1 MALSLSIFWHMH
13 QPDYRNAEGKMGMPW
28 VFLHAIKDYYEMPWL
43 LSRYPSLK
51 ATFNI
56 TPPLIE
62 QLRLYIQNGIE
73 CDLFLTLWSKE
84 PRDLSSDER
93 AYVMKICN
101 STQFDTMVKPFHR
114 YVELFKRDDLN
125 DIEFIELEVLF
136 MLAWCG
142 NYLRHNDATVDRLL
156 KKGSG
161 YTSADKRELLE
172 TLMRFLPTILPFYR
186 SLMEKGQISLA
197 TTPFNHPILPLL
209 IDMSNAQRSNPKTKI
224 PPNHFPMV
232 DDAKEQVRRAIA
244 LYEEVF
250 GCRPTGFWPA
260 EGAVDEK
267 SAEIYKDNGVQWI
280 ATDEAI
286 LFKSIGSDNRDEL
299 YRRYA
304 FNDLFIAFRDH
315 GLSDLIGFT
324 YRFWEGDRAAGDFL
338 DHLRKIDEKG
348 ENAAVS
354 VILDGENAWE
364 FYPNNAFDFFD
375 ALYRKLSQTPW
386 CSTVTMDELARTHER
401 RLETLHPGSW
411 IYGTFDTWVGHP
423 EKNAAWELI
432 YQTKSDYLNHRQRLQ
447 EDVRKK
453 ITDHFLAA
461 ECSDWFWW
469 YGEDHYTDYSEE
481 FDALFRSH
489 LIEIYSL
496 MDVPPPAVL
505 FKPITGDKKNL
516 HALVNEPKFPI
527 HPTIDGRVTSF
538 FEWLG
543 SGMID
548 ESRLFSTM
556 DKVRGPITKIY
567 WGEDIDTLYIR
578 LDGEMERLK
587 KSGTIRIYVKGLERS
602 IDIDL
607 RNPPKEGGLVTAA
620 IDRIVEI
627 GIRKRLHFHDMESI
641 RLRLEVLVDR
651 EVVQVLPGV
660 SELVVDLNE
669 DYSEHWFV

>member
-1 MALSLSIFWHMH
+1 MALSLNFFWHMH
-13 QPDYRNAEGKMGMPW
+13 QPDYRNAEGVMGMPW

-62 QLRLYIQNGIE
+62 QLLLYIEQGTG

-93 AYVMKICN
+93 AYVTKICN
-101 STQFDTMVKPFHR
+101 SAQFDTMVKPFHR
-114 YVELFKRDDLN
+114 YVELYKRDDLN
-125 DIEFIELEVLF
+125 DIEFVELEVLF

-142 NYLRHNDATVDRLL
+142 NYLRQNDPIVDRLV
-156 KKGSG
+156 KKGHG
-161 YTSADKRELLE
+161 YTAADKRELLDA
-172 TLMRFLPTILPFYR
+172 LMRFLATILPFYGE
-186 SLMEKGQISLA
+186 LLEKGQISLA
-197 TTPFNHPILPLL
+197 TTPFNHPILPIL
-209 IDMSNAQRSNPKTKI
+209 IDMKNAQRSNPETKI
-224 PPNHFPMV
+224 PPNHFPLI
-232 DDAKEQVRRAIA
+232 DDAKEQVRRSVE
-244 LYEEVF
+244 LYEKIF
-250 GCRPTGFWPA
+250 GRKPTGFWPA

-267 SAEIYKDNGVQWI
+267 SVEIYKSHGLRWI

-286 LFKSIGSDNRDEL
+286 LFKSLGSESREEL

-304 FNDLFIAFRDH
+304 FDDLFIAFRDH

-324 YRFWEGDRAAGDFL
+324 YRFWEGDRAADDFI
-338 DHLRKIDEKG
+338 DHLHRIDTDV
-348 ENAAVS
+348 ENPSVS

-364 FYPNNAFDFFD
+364 FYANNAFDFFD
-375 ALYRKLSQTPW
+375 ALYRKLSETPW
-386 CSTVTMDELARTHER
+386 CRTVTMDEMCVKPEKSLPK
-401 RLETLHPGSW
+401 LHPGSW

-432 YQTKSDYLNHRQRLQ
+432 YQTKSDYLHHRENLAP
-447 EDVRKK
+447 EAVAT

-469 YGEDHYTDYSEE
+469 YGEDHYTDYAEE
-481 FDALFRSH
+481 FDQLFRSH
-489 LIEIYSL
+489 LIEIYRT
-496 MDVPPPAVL
+496 MGVAAPAVL
-505 FKPITGDKKNL
+505 FKPITGDKKDL
-516 HALVNEPKFPI
+516 HALINEPKFPI
-527 HPTIDGRVTSF
+527 QPTIDGRVTSF

-548 ESRLFSTM
+548 ETRLFSTM
-556 DKVRGPITKIY
+556 DRVRGPIEKIY

-578 LDGEMERLK
+578 LDGEMERLRE
-587 KSGTIRIYVKGLERS
+587 SGEVRIYVKGLENT

-607 RNPPKEGGLVTAA
+607 STKPKDGLISMA

-627 GIRKRLHFHDMESI
+627 GIRKRLHFPDMESV
-641 RLRLEVLVDR
+641 RMRLEILIDG

-660 SELVVDLNE
+660 AELVIDLNE
-669 DYSEHWFV
+669 DYSQHWFV